1 MDLSDKRLELLR
13 EIVPGLRKLGILVN
27 VAYPAAAV
35 EMGQVHATARS
46 LGLEM
51 VTLEVRRGPNYLDLF
66 RHTAEYVDEIEA
78 IPTLVTKGSTK
89 LFSRNKNA
97 RCARRWADGVR

>member
-1 MDLSDKRLELLR
+1 M
-13 EIVPGLRKLGILVN
+13 
-27 VAYPAAAV
+27 
-35 EMGQVHATARS
+35 
-46 LGLEM
+46 
-51 VTLEVRRGPNYLDLF
+51 TLEVRRGTNYLDLF

-78 IPTLVTKGSTK
+78 IPTLVTKGSTNWL